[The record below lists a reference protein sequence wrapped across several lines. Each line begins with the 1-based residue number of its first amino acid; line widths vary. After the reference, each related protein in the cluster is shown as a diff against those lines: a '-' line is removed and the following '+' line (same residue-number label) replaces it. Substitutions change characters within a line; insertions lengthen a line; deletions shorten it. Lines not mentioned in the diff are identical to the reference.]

1 MKPFIAEIPPVV
13 REMIVIKI
21 EDNELSDASFE
32 YSIMN
37 HEKKICRKGHFTG
50 SVIQLRVSHLK
61 DGMYYFHLSTSSR
74 EPSFYSFEKKSKQQN
89 DLVEFDFS

>member
-1 MKPFIAEIPPVV
+1 MKPFIAEIPSVV

-21 EDNELSDASFE
+21 EDTDLANAQFE

-50 SVIQLRVSHLK
+50 SVVQLRVSHLQ
-61 DGMYYFHLSTSSR
+61 DGKYYFHLSTGSR
-74 EPSFYSFEKKSKQQN
+74 EPSSQLFEKKSKQG
-89 DLVEFDFS
+89 DVIEFDFS